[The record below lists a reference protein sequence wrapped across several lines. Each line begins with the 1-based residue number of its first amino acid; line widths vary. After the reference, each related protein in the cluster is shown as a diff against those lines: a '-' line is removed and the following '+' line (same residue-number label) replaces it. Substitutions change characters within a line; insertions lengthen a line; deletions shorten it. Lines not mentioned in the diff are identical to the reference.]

1 MAAAPSDEVQV
12 ESATRRPVRVVTVD
26 DQPFFRTAAR
36 AIVDSTPGFE
46 LVGESAD
53 GESALELVPRV
64 DPDIVIL
71 DFRMPGLD
79 GIEVA
84 DRLHR
89 ENPDRVIILASSLE
103 PEVLSPLAQGCG
115 ASALV
120 HKHWLTPRLLRGLWV
135 AHRRG
140 SGSTRHQG
148 RSR

>member
-53 GESALELVPRV
+53 GESARELVPRL

-71 DFRMPGLD
+71 DVRMPGID
-79 GIEVA
+79 GIDVA

-89 ENPDRVIILASSLE
+89 EDPA
-103 PEVLSPLAQGCG
+103 
-115 ASALV
+115 
-120 HKHWLTPRLLRGLWV
+120 
-135 AHRRG
+135 RG
-140 SGSTRHQG
+140 SDEEAETETSYGEHESSSRRTRKEAFG
-148 RSR
+148 RELH